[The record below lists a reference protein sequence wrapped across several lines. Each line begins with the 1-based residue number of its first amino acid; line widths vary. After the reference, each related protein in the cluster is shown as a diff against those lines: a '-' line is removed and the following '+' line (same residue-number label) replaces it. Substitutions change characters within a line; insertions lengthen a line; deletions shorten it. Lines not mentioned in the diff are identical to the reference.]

1 MVVWR
6 TLGEKPSELDQPE
19 FPEELRY
26 IWEWYLDLRTGESL
40 TFTEISNWARLMRIS
55 VLSWEVDLLKTLDRV
70 YWMESQK

>member
-6 TLGEKPSELDQPE
+6 SLGEKPEELDQPE

-26 IWEWYLDLRTGESL
+26 IWNWFLDVRTGESL
-40 TFTEISNWARLMRIS
+40 TFTEISNWAALMGIS
-55 VLSWEVDLLKTLDRV
+55 ILPHEVDLMKTLDRA